1 MTAKETGKV
10 MEVIRLSYKK
20 SVVLAQEDAQKMLAI
35 WTTMFADTPY
45 EDVAYAVK
53 TYIMT
58 DTSGFPPTIGQLNKI
73 ITDAKMSNLPSA
85 EESWQLVRK
94 AISNG
99 IYGSV
104 EEFNALP
111 EICKKIV
118 ASPDQ
123 LYDWAMLD
131 NKSLGVVRAT
141 FIKRYGEV
149 SKDEAFVLSLPT
161 SVKEKRSALA
171 EGQNKVKQLVA
182 KIGGEND

>member
-1 MTAKETGKV
+1 MNAKETSV
-10 MEVIRLSYKK
+10 IMEAIRLAYKRTM
-20 SVVLAQEDAQKMLAI
+20 VMDDTDAQKMLAI
-35 WTTMFADTPY
+35 WSTMFADTPY
-45 EDVAYAVK
+45 EDVNMAVK

-85 EESWQLVRK
+85 EESWVLVRK
-94 AISNG
+94 AIGNG

-111 EICKKIV
+111 EICRKIV

-131 NKSLGVVRAT
+131 SKGLGVVRAT
-141 FIKRYGEV
+141 FIKRYAEV
-149 SKDEAFVLSLPT
+149 VKDQGLLLSLPQ
-161 SVKEKRSALA
+161 SVVEKRTALA
-171 EGQNKVKQLVA
+171 EGQDKVKQLVA
-182 KIGGEND
+182 KIGGGE